1 VLQAITHQPDL
12 FEAALITDGVN
23 TSYMQYLLA
32 TDHGVVQEQ
41 FEQAIGAKPFGRGLL
56 QWYGSSP
63 GFNFDM
69 TRTPL
74 LISALERGQLLEQW
88 ENYSC
93 LRKLKKPVDM
103 VWLRKENAPHILV
116 QPAQRYLSQQMTV
129 DWFCFWLKG
138 LEEADPAKMEQYRRW
153 RELRR
158 LRDEDRSAATLGN
171 N

>member
-1 VLQAITHQPDL
+1 
-12 FEAALITDGVN
+12 
-23 TSYMQYLLA
+23 
-32 TDHGVVQEQ
+32 
-41 FEQAIGAKPFGRGLL
+41 
-56 QWYGSSP
+56 
-63 GFNFDM
+63 
-69 TRTPL
+69 
-74 LISALERGQLLEQW
+74 
-88 ENYSC
+88 
-93 LRKLKKPVDM
+93 
-103 VWLRKENAPHILV
+103 LV